1 MHRRNLLGRPAPMCR
16 AIVLAAGLLL
26 VGLAG
31 LTGPLQA
38 QDYGP
43 EQLPKSPADVP
54 PVVLSPLPPPPAG
67 QPESLAG
74 LLARVLAADPQVRT
88 AQALWQAAQQRRL
101 QARSRLGPSV
111 LLTTTNGQSLEVEFG
126 RPLERRTDRVEAGL
140 RWNLYNSGNDLAEFN
155 ASDRDVLAS
164 AQDLRRAREDTG
176 ERIAESYVE
185 LLRAQQ
191 LLPRATERLAAVRQL
206 VAQVQRQNEAG
217 KASDADATQAA
228 ASLLDAEITLEQL
241 QADQDSA
248 RDKLAALVGTE
259 VREVQPVVLM
269 AAPLV
274 ATSTGQPGL
283 VDAAQ
288 LRALAARERVRP
300 LATLLAPRI
309 DLEVRKQVS
318 DHTTPA
324 QTTEQQR
331 VWLITARWEFPVL
344 GETAARRSEVQRR
357 AEAAEADAER
367 VARGVQG
374 DLQALRARITNAE
387 RAVAQLDQQIAQYN
401 SLVRAGEVQF
411 EAGRRSVSQLIQLRD
426 SRFNAEQRRADQQN
440 RLLAARMRQLALTG
454 QLLPALG
461 LGGGPAE

>member
-269 AAPLV
+269 AAPLA

-283 VDAAQ
+283 VEAAQ
-288 LRALAARERVRP
+288 MRALAARERVRP

>member
-1 MHRRNLLGRPAPMCR
+1 MRRRKLPGRPVPMCR
-16 AIVLAAGLLL
+16 ALVLAAGLL
-26 VGLAG
+26 LAG

-43 EQLPKSPADVP
+43 EQLPESPADVP
-54 PVVLSPLPPPPAG
+54 PVLLSPLPPPPAG
-67 QPESLAG
+67 QPESLAS
-74 LLARVLAADPQVRT
+74 LLQRVLAADPQVRT
-88 AQALWQAAQQRRL
+88 AQALWQAAQERRL

-111 LLTTTNGQSLEVEFG
+111 LLTTTSGQSLELEFG
-126 RPLERRTDRVEAGL
+126 RPLERHTDRVEAGL

-155 ASDRDVLAS
+155 ASSRDLLAS

-185 LLRAQQ
+185 LLRAQE

-228 ASLLDAEITLEQL
+228 ASLLDAEIALEQL
-241 QADQDSA
+241 YADQDSA
-248 RDKLAALVGTE
+248 RDKLTALVGTE
-259 VREVQPVVLM
+259 VRDVQPVVLM
-269 AAPLV
+269 AVPPAALQV
-274 ATSTGQPGL
+274 SQPGL
-283 VDAAQ
+283 VVAAQ

-318 DHTTPA
+318 DRTTPA
-324 QTTEQQR
+324 LTTEQQR
-331 VWLITARWEFPVL
+331 AWLITARWEFPLL

-401 SLVRAGEVQF
+401 SLVRAGELQF
-411 EAGRRSVSQLIQLRD
+411 EAGRRSVAQLIQLRD

-461 LGGGPAE
+461 LGGGLAE